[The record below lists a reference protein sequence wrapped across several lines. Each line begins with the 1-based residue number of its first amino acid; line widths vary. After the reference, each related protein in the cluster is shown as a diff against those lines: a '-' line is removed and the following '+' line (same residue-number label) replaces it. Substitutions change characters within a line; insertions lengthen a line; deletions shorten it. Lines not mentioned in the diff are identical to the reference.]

1 MKARTASGSR
11 EAHEMAVFRMI
22 RAGADPMTWLA
33 MVSELQRD
41 WARTQYLETLSPM
54 LAEHSG
60 ERGVAL
66 DWEFQ
71 LLSAPREGAA

>member
-11 EAHEMAVFRMI
+11 EAHEMAVLRMI

-41 WARTQYLETLSPM
+41 
-54 LAEHSG
+54 
-60 ERGVAL
+60 
-66 DWEFQ
+66 
-71 LLSAPREGAA
+71 